1 MPLRLPLP
9 RGACAPRTAAPGLAL
24 WRAALLLSF
33 AASALACAHG
43 DAAGRPAEGPQS
55 VVAPDPDAEA
65 MREAEGC
72 LPGEASRACP
82 SETLEPLPYV
92 SARAL
97 RHLITSQL
105 ARQRG
110 DLGAAASELREA
122 LLYDPESA
130 QLRTEL
136 ADVLVRLGRVADAE
150 EELKAALSADP
161 SHPAARVLL
170 GRIAAARGRAAEARS
185 HFNAAREAAP
195 EAPAPLRERIRLE
208 LGQGDTASAAALA
221 QELEDLARKQ
231 TLAAATADR
240 LASRH
245 DPGDEAG
252 PDAGDA
258 REGSPL
264 GPPDPAGALLVRAA
278 RLRDE
283 AAYGWAD
290 VGRACAERREDARAA
305 EAFAK
310 AEAGAPGAAELVMA
324 RAAFFESRRRFR
336 EARDAWLRL
345 YAQRPDAPEVLAALS
360 RVSLEAG
367 EPDAAEAHLRKLIEL
382 AGDLE
387 PYPPE
392 PGARKGAPAPE
403 SPERVE
409 SRREAAGALLRA
421 GLPLLGARR
430 ITSALQAFE
439 AGLRLLPE
447 QPELE
452 LYKGLSLLQRG
463 RAKEAAA
470 LFDQV
475 AAHATALSTAAR
487 AGQPAKPDA
496 PRTLLGQDPAS
507 LALDAKVQAALA
519 RGRAGEVEGSL
530 RRLRALF
537 SDRPAEGEVALGLL
551 EGFDRAGRAAEA
563 SALIAVALQKHPD
576 SPQLLFALAT
586 ALDRSRKLEQALAT
600 MRRLLALQPEHAGAL
615 NYVGYTLA
623 ERGSPQDLAEAEPLL
638 SRAVE
643 LRPDD
648 GAVAD
653 SFGLLLLKRGRA
665 AEALVELRRADA
677 LTPGDPVILSH
688 LGDALLAA
696 NLREEAAAV
705 FRRALGRLQPAEARR
720 RGDGAR
726 RERTASSR
734 GRADSTREGADEEP
748 EGADRLPEPGDARV
762 RAELEAK
769 LRSCCTSCCASCCT
783 P

>member
-1 MPLRLPLP
+1 
-9 RGACAPRTAAPGLAL
+9 
-24 WRAALLLSF
+24 
-33 AASALACAHG
+33 
-43 DAAGRPAEGPQS
+43 
-55 VVAPDPDAEA
+55 
-65 MREAEGC
+65 
-72 LPGEASRACP
+72 
-82 SETLEPLPYV
+82 
-92 SARAL
+92 
-97 RHLITSQL
+97 
-105 ARQRG
+105 
-110 DLGAAASELREA
+110 
-122 LLYDPESA
+122 
-130 QLRTEL
+130 
-136 ADVLVRLGRVADAE
+136 
-150 EELKAALSADP
+150 
-161 SHPAARVLL
+161 
-170 GRIAAARGRAAEARS
+170 
-185 HFNAAREAAP
+185 
-195 EAPAPLRERIRLE
+195 
-208 LGQGDTASAAALA
+208 
-221 QELEDLARKQ
+221 
-231 TLAAATADR
+231 
-240 LASRH
+240 
-245 DPGDEAG
+245 
-252 PDAGDA
+252 
-258 REGSPL
+258 
-264 GPPDPAGALLVRAA
+264 
-278 RLRDE
+278 
-283 AAYGWAD
+283 
-290 VGRACAERREDARAA
+290 VGRAFAERREEAKAA
-305 EAFAK
+305 DAFAK

-324 RAAFFESRRRFR
+324 RAAFLESRRRFS
-336 EARDAWLRL
+336 ESRDAWLRL

-360 RVSLEAG
+360 RLSLEAG
-367 EPDAAEAHLRKLIEL
+367 EPDAAEVHLRKLIEL

-392 PGARKGAPAPE
+392 PKKGSPVQEP
-403 SPERVE
+403 PERIE
-409 SRREAAGALLRA
+409 ARREAAAALLRA

-475 AAHATALSTAAR
+475 AAHATALAAAAR
-487 AGQPAKPDA
+487 AGQPARKEA
-496 PRTLLGQDPAS
+496 PRMLLGIEPGA

-530 RRLRALF
+530 RRLRAIF
-537 SDRPAEGEVALGLL
+537 GDRPAEGDVALGLL

-563 SALIAVALQKHPD
+563 SALIAAALQKQPEN
-576 SPQLLFALAT
+576 PQLLFALAT

-688 LGDALLAA
+688 LGDALLAEGQ
-696 NLREEAAAV
+696 REEAAAV

-720 RGDGAR
+720 RSDGAR

-734 GRADSTREGADEEP
+734 PRADSTREAPEEEP
-748 EGADRLPEPGDARV
+748 DGADRLPEPGDARV

-769 LRSCCTSCCASCCT
+769 LRSCCAPASL
-783 P
+783 PASPPASLPASLP